1 MENAVDALKMA
12 GAVLMFVIALSVSIV
27 AFGQVRQ
34 ASDIILDYKD
44 RETVYIDGDYYY
56 EATGL
61 ERTVSLE
68 TVIPSIFRAYNEQY
82 KIVFEGLTEPIYT
95 YRNSR
100 NIREERY
107 AIDMDYDGNI
117 INTNDSA
124 QGYTTFLNAI
134 IYGKKDTNF
143 DLWYNTVNKAIILP
157 SQSLYDRLK
166 GRQIKEYLGVYYPS
180 ETLDEN
186 ETTTID
192 TNITGE
198 VPDANKQE
206 KRIITYK
213 IT

>member
-34 ASDIILDYKD
+34 TADIILDYKD

-117 INTNDSA
+117 INTSDSA
-124 QGYTTFLNAI
+124 QGYTTFLNAV
-134 IYGKKDTNF
+134 IYGKKDTKF
-143 DLWYNTVNKAIILP
+143 DLWYNTANKTVILP

-166 GRQIKEYLGVYYPS
+166 GKQIKEYLGVYYPS

>member
-34 ASDIILDYKD
+34 TADIILDYKD

-117 INTNDSA
+117 INTSDSA
-124 QGYTTFLNAI
+124 QGYTTFLKKEK
-134 IYGKKDTNF
+134 YGKKDTNF
-143 DLWYNTVNKAIILP
+143 DLWYNTANKTVILP

-166 GRQIKEYLGVYYPS
+166 GKQIKEYLGVYYPS

>member
-1 MENAVDALKMA
+1 M
-12 GAVLMFVIALSVSIV
+12 I
-27 AFGQVRQ
+27 
-34 ASDIILDYKD
+34 
-44 RETVYIDGDYYY
+44 
-56 EATGL
+56 
-61 ERTVSLE
+61 
-68 TVIPSIFRAYNEQY
+68 
-82 KIVFEGLTEPIYT
+82 
-95 YRNSR
+95 SR
-100 NIREERY
+100 
-107 AIDMDYDGNI
+107 
-117 INTNDSA
+117 
-124 QGYTTFLNAI
+124 
-134 IYGKKDTNF
+134 NF

-166 GRQIKEYLGVYYPS
+166 GKQIKEYLGVYYPS